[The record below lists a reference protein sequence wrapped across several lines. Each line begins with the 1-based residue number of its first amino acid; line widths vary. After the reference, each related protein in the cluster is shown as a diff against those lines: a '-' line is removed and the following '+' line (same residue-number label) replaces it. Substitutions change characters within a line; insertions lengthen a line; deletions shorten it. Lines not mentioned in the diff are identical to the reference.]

1 MLLNKQVFTLIFSA
15 LLGLVS
21 SYTFA
26 QKECDCHISGLNEN
40 ILKLNIRDSTEVFQ
54 FIKTIEKDEAIGCRI
69 QKINLEFKLLL
80 AQNQLDKA
88 LELLNEQESLLAN
101 EACGDK
107 FLFDSFYNKTLYYK
121 AINDFEKLS
130 DFAFKALKEAEQ
142 LKDGEKEIQA
152 IKEIV
157 FLFTRMNEDEKNW
170 TYIKRAEKLIRAG
183 KNELQSIKN
192 YRWLTF
198 EYEKKYTTTERKSLI
213 DSALVFLNEPK
224 KGALTYEMY
233 DELAMFYRALE
244 AFSYH
249 KGELEAALVYIDSAI
264 YFGKKIKGQKNLGP
278 FYMSKAWD
286 HLDLGQHEKADKWM
300 DSALFYNQSND
311 VAATM
316 MLYFEA
322 SEIYGG
328 AGKTE
333 KAYNSFKTYAKMKDS
348 ILSLERI
355 GKINELETKY
365 KTELKDA
372 QIKRLVVMLVIASL
386 VIVFILF
393 LGSMIQ
399 LKKSRKK
406 NEALKLAFDK
416 QSILEKELSNV
427 RDNIAQDFHDDLG
440 NKLARIS
447 LLSNLVADNLS
458 DREESIKNKINQVK
472 EDANSLFVGTK
483 DFVFSLK
490 SNSDYLEEVV
500 TYLSDFGEDL
510 FKNTTIKFVLQK
522 ELSINKKLPYYWS
535 KQLIY
540 IFKEAMTNA
549 LKHSKCSEVI
559 LIFKYQDNQLN
570 IQCLDNGIGISD
582 EQMQSSNGILNM
594 KNRALKIN
602 GKLSLQSNEKSGTI
616 VEFSGNTTQ

>member
-1 MLLNKQVFTLIFSA
+1 MLLNKQVFILIFSA
-15 LLGLVS
+15 LLGLMS

-26 QKECDCHISGLNEN
+26 QKVCDCHISGLNEN
-40 ILKLNIRDSTEVFQ
+40 ILKLNIRDYTEVFQ

-88 LELLNEQESLLAN
+88 LELLNEQENLLAN

-142 LKDGEKEIQA
+142 LKDDEKEIKIIQ
-152 IKEIV
+152 EIV
-157 FLFTRMNEDEKNW
+157 FLFTRMKENEKRW
-170 TYIKRAEKLIRAG
+170 SYVKRAEKIIL
-183 KNELQSIKN
+183 NQTNSLHLVYN
-192 YRWLTF
+192 YRWLGYQYEN
-198 EYEKKYTTTERKSLI
+198 EYTKTERKTLI
-213 DSALVFLNEPK
+213 DSALVLIEKAK
-224 KGALTYEMY
+224 KDALKYEMHN
-233 DELAMFYRALE
+233 EVAASYRGLE
-244 AFSYH
+244 AISYH
-249 KGELEAALVYIDSAI
+249 KGELNQALMYIDSAI
-264 YFGKKIKGQKNLGP
+264 FYAKKIKGTTILSG
-278 FYMSKAWD
+278 FYLSKAWD
-286 HLDLGQHEKADKWM
+286 HYDLNQFEDASNWM
-300 DSALFYNQSND
+300 DSSLFYDRDND
-311 VAATM
+311 VAGHM
-316 MLYFEA
+316 MLLSEA
-322 SEIYGG
+322 AQIYEGS
-328 AGKTE
+328 GKLD
-333 KAYNSFKTYAKMKDS
+333 KAYNSFKLYSKLKDS
-348 ILSLERI
+348 ILSKERLEVV
-355 GKINELETKY
+355 NELDAKY
-365 KTELKDA
+365 QTELKDA
-372 QIKRLVVMLVIASL
+372 QIKRLIILLIVSL
-386 VIVFILF
+386 LIIIVILF
-393 LGSMIQ
+393 VTKMIQ
-399 LKKSRKK
+399 LKRTRQK
-406 NEALKLAFDK
+406 NKELKQAFDK
-416 QSILEKELSNV
+416 QISLEKELSNV

-570 IQCLDNGIGISD
+570 IQCMDNGIGITD
-582 EQMQSSNGILNM
+582 EQMESSNGIHNM

-602 GKLSLQSNEKSGTI
+602 GKLSIQSNEKSGTI